1 MHGQVAT
8 PDRTNRYKNL
18 RSWEMTDF
26 SNKKELL
33 KSFIRRLHNG
43 EDPNQIKREF
53 QAAFKDAGPAEIA
66 QAEEELIKEGM
77 PQEEVHR
84 LCDVHIAAFQDA
96 LEKEHTLAPAGH
108 PIHTLM
114 EEHKILLGYAG
125 ELKKVAG
132 KLQGTGSYEAAE
144 EDIEQIVDIEQC
156 LKDSENHYLREENVL
171 FPHLEKHG
179 VTQPP
184 AIMWMEHDKIRAMKK
199 SLYEVIDNRKNI
211 AFHDFVKRLNEGAT
225 ALAEMLTSHFYKENN
240 ILFPT
245 AIKMFSE
252 SEWQEVTTQFEEVGY
267 CCFTPESG
275 KVIMSEKAVEVVA
288 SRIEGM
294 VPFETGPLSVDVV
307 EAIFNNLPVDITFVD
322 KDDTV
327 QYFSQ
332 SKDRIFVRTKAVI
345 GRKVQQCHPEKSIH
359 VVNQIVSD
367 FKNKKR
373 QVAEFWLPID
383 ERLIYIRYFPVWDKA
398 GEYLGVIEVTQDI
411 TDIKKIE
418 GEKRLL

>member
-1 MHGQVAT
+1 
-8 PDRTNRYKNL
+8 
-18 RSWEMTDF
+18 MTDF

-33 KSFIRRLHNG
+33 KNFIRRLHDG
-43 EDPNQIKREF
+43 ADANQIKREF
-53 QAAFKDAGPAEIA
+53 QAAFKDAGPTEIA

-77 PQEEVHR
+77 PQEEIHR

-96 LEKEHTLAPAGH
+96 LEKEPTMAPAGH

-114 EEHKILLGYAG
+114 EEHKILLKYAG
-125 ELKKVAG
+125 ELQAVSG
-132 KLQGTGSYEAAE
+132 KIRAAGSYEAAAKE
-144 EDIEQIVDIEQC
+144 MEQVIHIEKH
-156 LKDSENHYLREENVL
+156 LKGSENHYLREENVL

-184 AIMWMEHDKIRAMKK
+184 AIMWMEHDKIRAVKK
-199 SLYEVIDNRKNI
+199 SIYEVIDNRKNI
-211 AFHDFVKRLNEGAT
+211 AFPDFVKRLGEGAT
-225 ALAEMLTSHFYKENN
+225 GLAEMLSSHFYKENN

-245 AIKMFSE
+245 ALKMFSE
-252 SEWQEVTTQFEEVGY
+252 GEWQEVITQFEEVGF
-267 CCFTPESG
+267 CCFTPETGRVSAA
-275 KVIMSEKAVEVVA
+275 KISPQSDKLQE
-288 SRIEGM
+288 EGM
-294 VPFETGPLSVDVV
+294 VPFETGPLAAEVV

-327 QYFSQ
+327 RYFSQ

-367 FKNKKR
+367 FKSKKSK
-373 QVAEFWLPID
+373 VAEFWLPIN
-383 ERLIYIRYFPVWDKA
+383 ERLIYIRYFPVWNKA

-411 TDIKKIE
+411 TDIQKIT
-418 GEKRLL
+418 GQKRLL